1 MLSMKVLQDHK
12 EKFGVDFAKN
22 KLALNDTCKISSKT
36 LKNKL
41 AGYITKFIKNE
52 LDILCLRYFNVYGIG
67 QTAGVI
73 EQFLRN
79 LKEHKPPIINGN
91 GEQLRDFINVEDVAR
106 ANLVAMESQIKNEFF
121 NIGTGRA
128 TSILQLAEIIIN
140 SSYTRISLRFRN

>member
-52 LDILCLRYFNVYGIG
+52 FKAKVEKAKRIANTKEVILEEKKLDTIDD
-67 QTAGVI
+67 A
-73 EQFLRN
+73 
-79 LKEHKPPIINGN
+79 PPV
-91 GEQLRDFINVEDVAR
+91 QA
-106 ANLVAMESQIKNEFF
+106 
-121 NIGTGRA
+121 
-128 TSILQLAEIIIN
+128 
-140 SSYTRISLRFRN
+140 SS